1 MNRPERLALVDH
13 DDSVLPVVAQCRLLR
28 VARSTLYYRPAPVS
42 ADDLA
47 VMRRIDELH
56 LAWPFYGS
64 RRMAAVLRREG
75 WAVNRKR
82 AKRLMRVMAIE
93 AIYQKPN
100 TSKGH
105 PDHKVYPYLLRGL
118 TIDRPNQVWCADI
131 TYIPMAK
138 GFVYLVAVMDWF
150 SRRVLSWRLSIT
162 METDF
167 CVEALR
173 EATELY
179 GPPEIF
185 NTDQGV
191 QFTSAAFV
199 DELAS
204 RGVRISMDGK
214 GRYLDNIFIERLWRS
229 LKYEDVYIK
238 AYGSVA
244 EARRS
249 LGEWLAFY
257 NDVRPHQSLGYRTPR
272 EIFEAVACEY
282 VDNASASPR
291 DAPALPTYSQAHQQE
306 KEVTMY

>member
-1 MNRPERLALVDH
+1 MLD
-13 DDSVLPVVAQCRLLR
+13 
-28 VARSTLYYRPAPVS
+28 
-42 ADDLA
+42 
-47 VMRRIDELH
+47 
-56 LAWPFYGS
+56 G
-64 RRMAAVLRREG
+64 
-75 WAVNRKR
+75 
-82 AKRLMRVMAIE
+82 
-93 AIYQKPN
+93 
-100 TSKGH
+100 
-105 PDHKVYPYLLRGL
+105 
-118 TIDRPNQVWCADI
+118 
-131 TYIPMAK
+131 
-138 GFVYLVAVMDWF
+138 F

-173 EATELY
+173 EATEMH

-214 GRYLDNIFIERLWRS
+214 GRYLGNIFIERLWRS
-229 LKYEDVYIK
+229 LKSEDVYIK

-257 NDVRPHQSLGYRTPR
+257 NDVRPHQSLGYWTPR

-282 VDNASASPR
+282 VDDVSASLR
-291 DAPALPTYSQAHQQE
+291 AAPALPTSSQAHQQE
-306 KEVTMY
+306 KEVMMY